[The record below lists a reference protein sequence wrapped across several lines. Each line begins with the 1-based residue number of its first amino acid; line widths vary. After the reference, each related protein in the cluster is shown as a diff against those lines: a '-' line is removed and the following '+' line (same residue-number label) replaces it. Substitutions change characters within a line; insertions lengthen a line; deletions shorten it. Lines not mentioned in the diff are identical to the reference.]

1 MTDSPLVLGIDLGT
15 SGIRTAVVAA
25 NGAVLDSR
33 SQAYGGDFA
42 NPHSWREG
50 CGNLIRA
57 IPAQLRSQ
65 LQALAVDGTSGTL
78 LACDRDGSPLGE
90 ALAYSQ
96 SCPELQSALQPLVD
110 PGSPAASCSGS
121 LLAAPQLP
129 WPGLAA
135 PQLPWRGD
143 LPGLGSDQASGRLDQ
158 RMAAERLA
166 LGRRRQQPCVWVGI

>member
-50 CGNLIRA
+50 CGNLIRT
-57 IPAQLRSQ
+57 IPAQLRCQ
-65 LQALAVDGTSGTL
+65 LKALAVDGTSGTL

-121 LLAAPQLP
+121 LARALRLLNCHGEAILLRHQADWISGWLLNDWRWGEAVSYTHLTLP
-129 WPGLAA
+129 T
-135 PQLPWRGD
+135 
-143 LPGLGSDQASGRLDQ
+143 RL
-158 RMAAERLA
+158 L
-166 LGRRRQQPCVWVGI
+166 V

>member
-50 CGNLIRA
+50 CRDLIRA
-57 IPAQLRSQ
+57 IPAQLRCQ
-65 LQALAVDGTSGTL
+65 LKAVAVDGTSGTL
-78 LACDRDGSPLGE
+78 LACDRDGSPLGK

-96 SCPELQSALQPLVD
+96 SCPELQSALQPLV
-110 PGSPAASCSGS
+110 ARQYCSK
-121 LLAAPQLP
+121 
-129 WPGLAA
+129 
-135 PQLPWRGD
+135 
-143 LPGLGSDQASGRLDQ
+143 
-158 RMAAERLA
+158 
-166 LGRRRQQPCVWVGI
+166 

>member
-78 LACDRDGSPLGE
+78 LACDHGYPLGE
-90 ALAYSQ
+90 ALAWKRWFPTGGSTGLF
-96 SCPELQSALQPLVD
+96 PELP
-110 PGSPAASCSGS
+110 
-121 LLAAPQLP
+121 
-129 WPGLAA
+129 
-135 PQLPWRGD
+135 
-143 LPGLGSDQASGRLDQ
+143 
-158 RMAAERLA
+158 
-166 LGRRRQQPCVWVGI
+166 